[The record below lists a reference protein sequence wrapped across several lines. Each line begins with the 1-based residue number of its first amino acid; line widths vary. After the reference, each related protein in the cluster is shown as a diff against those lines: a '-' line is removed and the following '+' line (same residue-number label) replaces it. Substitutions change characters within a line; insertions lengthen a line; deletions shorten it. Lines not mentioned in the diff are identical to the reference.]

1 MTEYYSV
8 DIFFNS
14 YSVDGH
20 LGYFHAL
27 DIVNCAA
34 MNKVVHMS
42 FWIMAFSE
50 YMISS
55 VILGHMVVLFLMFRE
70 LPYISP

>member
-1 MTEYYSV
+1 MSVFTQYDNFLVHLCCCKWHYSVFFMTEYYSV

-20 LGYFHAL
+20 LGCFHAL

-42 FWIMAFSE
+42 F
-50 YMISS
+50 
-55 VILGHMVVLFLMFRE
+55 
-70 LPYISP
+70 